1 MSERLAEIKR
11 KANREPMGSNDDRRW
26 LIAKVERLEQT
37 IVSATKYACQDGMEA
52 AAKIKLIE
60 PAGMRRGD
68 PTWAA
73 GWNRGVQDFRAA
85 IRAEIKH
92 E

>member
-1 MSERLAEIKR
+1 MSDRLAEIKR

-26 LIAKVERLEQT
+26 LIAKVERLE
-37 IVSATKYACQDGMEA
+37 A
-52 AAKIKLIE
+52 AVKIKLIE